1 LIDSDQNWIAESE
14 MAREGRAKK
23 QHSGWRIAVCEA
35 LIIPQSAIRLSSGA
49 SRLCGKRE
57 IFSAIGV

>member
-35 LIIPQSAIRLSSGA
+35 LIIPRPAIRLSSGA
-49 SRLCGKRE
+49 SRLL
-57 IFSAIGV
+57 S